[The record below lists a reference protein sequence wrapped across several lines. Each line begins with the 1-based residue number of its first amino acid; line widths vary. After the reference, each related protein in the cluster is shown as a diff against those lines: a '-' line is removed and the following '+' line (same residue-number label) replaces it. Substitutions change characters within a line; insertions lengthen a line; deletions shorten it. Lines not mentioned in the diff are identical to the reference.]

1 MFNQEK
7 ADAVCARVREGESLR
22 KACEAEGIKH
32 PTFLLWCNENDS
44 LSDQYT
50 RARSIGI
57 DVEFE
62 GLQDLADEPPEKTA
76 AGNVDPGWVAWQRN
90 RIDVRKWA
98 LSKKAP
104 KKYGDK
110 IETTH
115 ELGES
120 VGRIVRE
127 IVRAG

>member
-7 ADAVCARVREGESLR
+7 ADAVCLRVTNGESLR
-22 KACEAEGIKH
+22 SACEAEGLTH
-32 PTFLLWCNENDS
+32 PTFLRWCHEDKA

-50 RARSIGI
+50 RARAIGT

>member
-7 ADAVCARVREGESLR
+7 ADAVCLRVREGESLR

-32 PTFLLWCNENDS
+32 PTFLLWCSENQA